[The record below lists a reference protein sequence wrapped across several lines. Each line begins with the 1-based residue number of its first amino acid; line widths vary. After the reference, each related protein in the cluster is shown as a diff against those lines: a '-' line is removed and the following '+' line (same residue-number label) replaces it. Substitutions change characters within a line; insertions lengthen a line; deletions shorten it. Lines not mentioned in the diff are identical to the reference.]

1 MGIRH
6 HTVRWIWVF
15 IWQLS
20 LIPSPANFP
29 VCLDFPFLTE
39 YFEREKEHDDAEVVT
54 DLGAGREVYKDCPKF
69 SLIKIDCCTK
79 DIMYKDTL
87 MFDVFLKQLKIF

>member
-54 DLGAGREVYKDCPKF
+54 DLGREVYKVCEGVEEE
-69 SLIKIDCCTK
+69 
-79 DIMYKDTL
+79 YKCAPTSRL
-87 MFDVFLKQLKIF
+87 SKIFLN